1 MLAAAVLVIVN
12 VTVIDGTGAMPGEPT
27 SVLIRNGRIAS
38 IGEMRTPP
46 RGAAVVD
53 GEGKFLIPGLWD
65 MHTHVLTDADL
76 AFPKLLAAG
85 VTGIRNMHV
94 EAADSLAL
102 ALRIRSEVEQG
113 RRAGPRV
120 VANGPIVD
128 GPNPVFP
135 GSIAAGDAPSASRAV
150 RMLKERGAD
159 FVKVYDLLPRD
170 AYFAIAAEARKLHL
184 PIAGHVPIWVTAEE
198 AARSGQRSIEHL
210 SGVFEAC
217 TADGKLDREL
227 KQAMNLWPISRA
239 ISAQQMHATV
249 RKAAATYDA
258 SICEPLL
265 AVFAAK
271 QVWQCPTLCMLGE
284 LQKTGMAVVRQMKD
298 AGVPVLAGTDAG
310 NKGSEPGDS
319 LHRELGLLVEAG
331 LTPMEALQ
339 SATRNAAMYLGKQK
353 EWGTIE
359 KGRVADLV
367 LLDANPLEDI
377 RNTRRIAAVVVRGR
391 VVPSHP

>member
-1 MLAAAVLVIVN
+1 MLAAAVLLIAN
-12 VTVIDGTGAMPGEPT
+12 VTVIDGTGAMPGAPT
-27 SVLIRNGRIAS
+27 SVLIRNGRIAA
-38 IGEMRTPP
+38 IGDVRTAP
-46 RGAAVVD
+46 RDADVLD

-65 MHTHVLTDADL
+65 MHTHVLADADA

-94 EAADSLAL
+94 EAADAL
-102 ALRIRSEVEQG
+102 GVALRIRGEVEQG
-113 RRAGPRV
+113 LREGPRV
-120 VANGPIVD
+120 VTNGPIVD
-128 GPNPVFP
+128 GPNPVFS
-135 GSIAAGDAPSASRAV
+135 GSIAVGDAPSDRRTV
-150 RMLKERGAD
+150 RMLKQRGVD
-159 FVKVYDLLPRD
+159 FIKVYDLLPRD
-170 AYFAIAAEARKLHL
+170 AYFAIATEARRLHL
-184 PIAGHVPIWVTAEE
+184 PFSGHVPIWVTAEE

-227 KQAMNLWPISRA
+227 KQAMNLWPISRTL
-239 ISAQQMHATV
+239 SAQQMQATV

-271 QVWQCPTLCMLGE
+271 SVWQCPTLCMLGE
-284 LQKTGMAVVRQMKD
+284 LQKAGMAVVRQMKD
-298 AGVPVLAGTDAG
+298 AGVPILAGTDAG

-319 LHRELGLLVEAG
+319 LHRELELLVEAG

-339 SATRNAAMYLGKQK
+339 SATRNAAAYLGKQK

>member
-1 MLAAAVLVIVN
+1 MLAAAVLLITN
-12 VTVIDGTGAMPGEPT
+12 VTVIDGTGALPGPPT
-27 SVLIRNGRIAS
+27 SVLIRNGRIAA
-38 IGEMRTPP
+38 IGEMRTPV
-46 RGAAVVD
+46 RGAEVLEGD
-53 GEGKFLIPGLWD
+53 GKFLIPGLWD
-65 MHTHVLTDADL
+65 MHTHVLGGAES

-94 EAADSLAL
+94 EAADSLAI

-113 RRAGPRV
+113 LRAGPRV
-120 VANGPIVD
+120 VTNGPILD

-135 GSIAAGDAPSASRAV
+135 GSIAVGDAAAARRTV
-150 RMLKERGAD
+150 RMLKQRGAD

-170 AYFAIAAEARKLHL
+170 AYFAIANEARKLRL
-184 PIAGHVPIWVTAEE
+184 PFAGHVPIWVTAEE

-210 SGVFEAC
+210 TGVFEAC

-227 KQAMNLWPISRA
+227 KRAMNLWPISRTL
-239 ISAQQMHATV
+239 SAQQMHAAV

-265 AVFAAK
+265 ALFAAK
-271 QVWQCPTLCMLGE
+271 PVWQCPTLCMLGE
-284 LQKTGMAVVRQMKD
+284 LQKEGMTVVRQMKE
-298 AGVPVLAGTDAG
+298 AGVPILAGTDAG

-319 LHRELGLLVEAG
+319 LHRELELLVEAG

-339 SATRNAAMYLGKQK
+339 SATRNAAAYLGKQK

-377 RNTRRIAAVVVRGR
+377 RHTRRIAAVVVRGR